1 MMPTSALSRF
11 CSGCRSARGCRV
23 AAAHCPAAARPE
35 SSSQR
40 SPVLLKAVLP
50 CPSAC
55 SCDTGCCTCCQAI
68 TMNVK
73 FVPVHAS
80 LTFTDQMSDLLRQAF
95 ERLTRSAVPESVGL
109 VFCSAVGGLDGC
121 RPRRVPSRS
130 I

>member
-1 MMPTSALSRF
+1 MQRLPIGKRL
-11 CSGCRSARGCRV
+11 
-23 AAAHCPAAARPE
+23 
-35 SSSQR
+35 SSSSGSWSGRCPSRMSSQL